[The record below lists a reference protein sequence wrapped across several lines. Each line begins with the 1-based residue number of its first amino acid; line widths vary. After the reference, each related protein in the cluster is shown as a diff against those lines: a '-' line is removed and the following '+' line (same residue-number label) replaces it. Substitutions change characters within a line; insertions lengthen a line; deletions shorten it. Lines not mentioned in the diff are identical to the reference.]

1 MIEVIN
7 FILGAVLIVVMFFF
21 AYMSSH
27 LVSEKKAG
35 KTIPLPWEKNYEEQ
49 DINSPR
55 SQTNGAKRKKQNANA
70 VAEAGVFDKSK
81 VAYRDGDNT

>member
-55 SQTNGAKRKKQNANA
+55 LQTNGASRTKQNANA
-70 VAEAGVFDKSK
+70 SAERLVPGKIKVKDDK
-81 VAYRDGDNT
+81 

>member
-1 MIEVIN
+1 MMEVIN

-49 DINSPR
+49 DINSNR
-55 SQTNGAKRKKQNANA
+55 SQTNGEKRKKQNANA
-70 VAEAGVFDKSK
+70 VAKRVVFEKHE
-81 VAYRDGDNT
+81 VEYTDGDNT

>member
-7 FILGAVLIVVMFFF
+7 FILGAVLIVVMLFF

-35 KTIPLPWEKNYEEQ
+35 HTIPLPWEKG
-49 DINSPR
+49 S
-55 SQTNGAKRKKQNANA
+55 KLRK
-70 VAEAGVFDKSK
+70 VFDKNQVK
-81 VAYRDGDNT
+81 YKDGDNT

>member
-1 MIEVIN
+1 MMEVIN

-35 KTIPLPWEKNYEEQ
+35 KTIPLFWEEDRIK
-49 DINSPR
+49 P
-55 SQTNGAKRKKQNANA
+55 
-70 VAEAGVFDKSK
+70 FDKSDIE
-81 VAYRDGDNT
+81 YRDGDNT